1 MGTLDLMLVIH
12 QLASLSHLKP
22 SLLQQPFVSE
32 FMILAIKNSASPK
45 TISSWKRGALV
56 KSWERVHVLLNSIFS
71 QTQVMVSP
79 RGPIVNSPAYK
90 FGSKLA
96 EDTRPGTAHLA
107 VAMGKGGGG
116 RGVVVRWGLLVS
128 CGSLLAGVESASA
141 RHPSGEVGT
150 VSHWG
155 NVYVLSWGGHNWC
168 SLVGCAVF
176 WQRSLKR
183 WKENRLILYSIQ
195 V

>member
-1 MGTLDLMLVIH
+1 
-12 QLASLSHLKP
+12 
-22 SLLQQPFVSE
+22 
-32 FMILAIKNSASPK
+32 MIIAIKNSASPNHFVLK
-45 TISSWKRGALV
+45 EGSTGESDENVCMCIAELNISQL
-56 KSWERVHVLLNSIFS
+56 
-71 QTQVMVSP
+71 QVTVSP
-79 RGPIVNSPAYK
+79 CGPIINSPAYK

-128 CGSLLAGVESASA
+128 CGSLLASVESASA
-141 RHPSGEVGT
+141 SHPSGEVGT

-155 NVYVLSWGGHNWC
+155 NVLSWGGHNWC

-176 WQRSLKR
+176 LQRSCKGEKR
-183 WKENRLILYSIQ
+183 IS
-195 V
+195 